1 MPNEEKQSFYSNT
14 LDAVSSGDL
23 QEVVNVAYEAIQRPI
38 IITDP
43 AYKVL
48 AVQPNEKIG
57 DDIYWDE
64 QIEHGYT
71 PIPLI
76 ISGHR
81 NQFRQKALS
90 GDGITVLYE
99 NTDLQYPRLVGN
111 VVVHDSVQSFIS
123 ILYTD
128 KSFPTDADKE
138 IMRFLCKACA
148 LVIQNSSDE
157 RFTNSSV
164 QANFVSILFA
174 GQQLSAE
181 ELQEWE
187 ELSGIHLHGNFA
199 ILAMSPTYP
208 DEYTIEYLIA
218 LLRPTNPILISH
230 FQDGY
235 RYFLINGIKGWEGY
249 RDLCVQLNDILEKLH
264 LRASISHIFNNVEDI
279 RFYVYRAKAAYDVG
293 YLNDSMLSVFD
304 DVQEKI
310 ILNQSLRFLKKPTC
324 THSIWQMLMDY
335 DKEYNTTYYQ
345 SLSVYLNCMCN
356 SHLAAQT
363 LCIHRNTMLYRLN
376 KINDICHCDLSDPKL
391 CRRLMVSL
399 WVLELAEQ
407 INSGD
412 KAFS

>member
-111 VVVHDSVQSFIS
+111 VVVHEFRA
-123 ILYTD
+123 ILYLHPIYGQKLSHRCGQRD
-128 KSFPTDADKE
+128 YA
-138 IMRFLCKACA
+138 FLCKACA

-235 RYFLINGIKGWEGY
+235 RYFLINGIKGWGG
-249 RDLCVQLNDILEKLH
+249 LP
-264 LRASISHIFNNVEDI
+264 
-279 RFYVYRAKAAYDVG
+279 RF
-293 YLNDSMLSVFD
+293 
-304 DVQEKI
+304 
-310 ILNQSLRFLKKPTC
+310 
-324 THSIWQMLMDY
+324 
-335 DKEYNTTYYQ
+335 
-345 SLSVYLNCMCN
+345 MC
-356 SHLAAQT
+356 AV
-363 LCIHRNTMLYRLN
+363 
-376 KINDICHCDLSDPKL
+376 K
-391 CRRLMVSL
+391 
-399 WVLELAEQ
+399 
-407 INSGD
+407 
-412 KAFS
+412 